1 MTVEEAIGR
10 NNNLY
15 KNFWEPLTLGILN
28 TQCNQASA
36 QILKNV
42 VKETFLKG
50 GKYSGIFQPK
60 KVLHPFVIL
69 LQVRIVSI

>member
-42 VKETFLKG
+42 VKETFLKR
-50 GKYSGIFQPK
+50 KIFRNLSTK
-60 KVLHPFVIL
+60 KIL
-69 LQVRIVSI
+69 G